1 MTGAVAPREKRVD
14 LFKRAARAAV
24 GACAVGALVACGG
37 GGGGS
42 DASGGSGSSGG
53 SSGGSGGSASP
64 YLLFASDYT
73 GDVAAFTTLSPAAGT
88 AITANVVETVQY
100 TGKTMAY
107 DAGHDEL
114 YTMFE
119 NTFVDPSAKVIVYG
133 HASTLK
139 AGATAARTLVLADF
153 WGANE
158 LVLDVVHDRLWVLGS
173 DHDSQGLIEV
183 FEQAST
189 LAGTPAASRVIHTSS
204 YNIAVDVGRDI
215 LYLNQLGNE
224 ISVYANASTL
234 SGSILADRQMRGM
247 DSTDGMVLDAS
258 RDTLYTVGT
267 GGASILVIQHA
278 STATTAAPAAIALP
292 AGAQLMG
299 LAVDSA
305 HDRLYAG
312 GQGAAYVIDNVST
325 LTGGTAAAAKVQAT
339 GALVSAFA
347 FAGQ

>member
-1 MTGAVAPREKRVD
+1 VEW
-14 LFKRAARAAV
+14 FKRAARAAV

-37 GGGGS
+37 GGDSGS
-42 DASGGSGSSGG
+42 SSGSGSGSSGG
-53 SSGGSGGSASP
+53 SSGGTGGSASP

-73 GDVAAFTTLSPAAGT
+73 GDLAAFTTLSPAAGT
-88 AITANVVETVQY
+88 TITANVVETVQY

-114 YTMFE
+114 YTLFD
-119 NTFVDPSAKVIVYG
+119 NTFVDPSAKLIVYG

-139 AGATAARTLVLADF
+139 AGAAAARTLVLADF
-153 WGANE
+153 WAADE
-158 LVLDVVHDRLWVLGS
+158 MVLDVAHDRLWVLGS
-173 DHDSQGLIEV
+173 DRNSQGLVEV
-183 FEQAST
+183 FEQIST
-189 LAGTPAASRVIHTSS
+189 LAGTPTASRVIHASS

-224 ISVYANASTL
+224 ISVYMNASTL

-258 RDTLYTVGT
+258 RDTLYTIGT
-267 GGASILVIQHA
+267 GGASIGVIHNA
-278 STATTAAPAAIALP
+278 STATTVTQAAIALP

-312 GQGAAYVIDNVST
+312 GQDAAYVIDNVST
-325 LTGGTAAAAKVQAT
+325 LTSGTAPAAKVQAT